1 MKEMLEVI
9 DAYKANNYDVTADC
23 YPYYA
28 FSTRIGETT
37 YDDGFLE
44 RYDTDYS
51 VIEVCEGKYKG
62 RRCDKEIFDEL
73 RRDAPETI
81 TVCHVMKPEDVDM
94 ALLHPNVMLASDGL
108 FNNGQGHPRGAG
120 SFPRFIKNYVKT
132 GKISLYDA
140 VNKMTTMQ
148 AEKLC
153 LDKKGRLNVGSDADI
168 VIFDLEKISD
178 EATFDDPA
186 AAPCG
191 IEYVIIAGE
200 VAACGQ
206 EIVDETLGRS
216 VRKF

>member
-168 VIFDLEKISD
+168 VIFDLEKISPLRYRVCNNSRRSSCMRPGD
-178 EATFDDPA
+178 SRRDS
-186 AAPCG
+186 
-191 IEYVIIAGE
+191 
-200 VAACGQ
+200 
-206 EIVDETLGRS
+206 RS
-216 VRKF
+216 VSQKILKLKRLMRLP